1 MSPRGALKV
10 SRVTIVS
17 ARQFSTKLSR
27 ALNLHLSGSDLEAA
41 PSALF
46 QFSLAEL
53 LPNFITQSEPKMLC
67 FVADCQQLQ
76 RLLVP
81 PVPGLRRVLPPAL
94 H

>member
-27 ALNLHLSGSDLEAA
+27 ALNLHLSGSDLEVA

-46 QFSLAEL
+46 KLS
-53 LPNFITQSEPKMLC
+53 
-67 FVADCQQLQ
+67 V
-76 RLLVP
+76 
-81 PVPGLRRVLPPAL
+81 
-94 H
+94 